1 MASSSTLYEI
11 AHGQMRRCTDVYL
24 KLTAQSTGLTALCP
38 EHLADERARLIVM
51 AGFGIPPQPM
61 TAQEVCAEL
70 QHRQA
75 VPFDLETGIT
85 AGVYSTLRTVSETF
99 YEELRNAT
107 NGFKQFD
114 ALYLAENPRFL
125 PLLQHLGGIFSKAKL
140 KQLIGSVSDKRIS
153 KPAAERLSKLLSA
166 RVAPSHIVKG
176 EILKRLE
183 ATLEGIVRDLVGR
196 ILLESIVETALR
208 KRGLPFLREGQYK
221 SLPGVIY
228 DFRADF
234 VLPDEVTPKA
244 FIEVRKSS
252 SRHASLY
259 AKDKM
264 FSAINWKG
272 KTTDLLAVLVTDG
285 DWTRQTLSV
294 MANVFDYVVPIGRI
308 DELVQCIEAYL
319 DGDRSRLKWFIDF
332 RIRPAAKGS

>member
-1 MASSSTLYEI
+1 M
-11 AHGQMRRCTDVYL
+11 
-24 KLTAQSTGLTALCP
+24 
-38 EHLADERARLIVM
+38 
-51 AGFGIPPQPM
+51 
-61 TAQEVCAEL
+61 
-70 QHRQA
+70 
-75 VPFDLETGIT
+75 
-85 AGVYSTLRTVSETF
+85 
-99 YEELRNAT
+99 
-107 NGFKQFD
+107 
-114 ALYLAENPRFL
+114 
-125 PLLQHLGGIFSKAKL
+125 
-140 KQLIGSVSDKRIS
+140 
-153 KPAAERLSKLLSA
+153 
-166 RVAPSHIVKG
+166 KG

-244 FIEVRKSS
+244 FIEVR
-252 SRHASLY
+252 H
-259 AKDKM
+259 
-264 FSAINWKG
+264 
-272 KTTDLLAVLVTDG
+272 LLDTPLSQRTRCSQRSTGRGRQPISWLRDG
-285 DWTRQTLSV
+285 WRLDAT
-294 MANVFDYVVPIGRI
+294 NPECNGECDYVVPIGRI